1 MQEKINA
8 IENLL
13 IKKGEMSEEVANA
26 IRLLKLARKRH
37 YVDGHIEIASKGVM
51 IYDGK
56 ALVLKVNW

>member
-13 IKKGEMSEEVANA
+13 IKKGEMSGEVANA

-37 YVDGHIEIASKGVM
+37 YVDGHIEIVSKVS
-51 IYDGK
+51 
-56 ALVLKVNW
+56 